1 MYVCIVRE
9 FMYYVCTVC
18 LYVYMYIYMFLQ
30 AALTCLPSLPENNT
44 HVFIASLGSVEA
56 ELKKYV
62 RLNCICDVCMYVCMY
77 VCPVYCV
84 CKDNGC
90 CISKLYVC
98 RKRPLWGVT
107 QTYTEGG
114 ERHDLAQVKTALHDM
129 VLLSMCDKVVISVRS
144 TFGYVV
150 MALKGSL
157 CPIAGNNLHDA
168 GTDTVSTV
176 CMYCIY

>member
-1 MYVCIVRE
+1 
-9 FMYYVCTVC
+9 
-18 LYVYMYIYMFLQ
+18 MFLQ

-62 RLNCICDVCMYVCMY
+62 RLNCICDVCMYVQYIVYVRTMAVAFLSCM
-77 VCPVYCV
+77 
-84 CKDNGC
+84 
-90 CISKLYVC
+90 YVC